1 MAEVGKNI
9 KKCRKEKN
17 LTQDELAERLF
28 CTRQTISNYENGKSE
43 PNIALL
49 VELANVLEVDVNDL
63 IYGPKKRENRKQ
75 QRGRSVA
82 VMAAACVLLA
92 AVEILQPFARQY
104 GWKNFEI
111 APLYLLQYVLR
122 PSALVL
128 FGWGAAEAVR
138 AFAGIRV
145 WEGRPE
151 RTVKTAHMVFRV
163 TAVILSVFAVLA
175 VWTAVDLTYIWY
187 LSERMMRE
195 QGSFDSSTVPH
206 LIPRQLQNL
215 FLRVSVCYRF
225 GGISLLLGAALGFFK
240 VKREEA

>member
-49 VELANVLEVDVNDL
+49 VELAKVLEVDVSDL
-63 IYGPKKRENRKQ
+63 IYGPKKKENRKR
-75 QRGRSVA
+75 QRNGSVA
-82 VMAAACVLLA
+82 ALAVACVALA
-92 AVEILQPFARQY
+92 AVRILSPFATQY

-128 FGWGAAEAVR
+128 FGWGAVEAVR

-187 LSERMMRE
+187 LSERMLRE

-206 LIPRQLQNL
+206 LMPGQLQSL
-215 FLRVSVCYRF
+215 FMRVSYRF
-225 GGISLLLGAALGFFK
+225 GGVSALLGAALGLFK
-240 VKREEA
+240 VKREGA